1 MVGSVTRKLISGG
14 ERKRTAIGVEMIT
27 DPRCILLDEPTSG
40 LDSFTTV
47 RIVRCLQQIARKR
60 MKTIVC
66 TIHQPS
72 SEAFSYCDRL
82 ILLADGHL
90 VYQGPAKESGKYFS
104 MKAQGKNRNPCD
116 YFMKE
121 LSINYPK

>member
-47 RIVRCLQQIARKR
+47 RIVRCLQRIARRR

-66 TIHQPS
+66 TIH
-72 SEAFSYCDRL
+72 
-82 ILLADGHL
+82 
-90 VYQGPAKESGKYFS
+90 
-104 MKAQGKNRNPCD
+104 
-116 YFMKE
+116 
-121 LSINYPK
+121 